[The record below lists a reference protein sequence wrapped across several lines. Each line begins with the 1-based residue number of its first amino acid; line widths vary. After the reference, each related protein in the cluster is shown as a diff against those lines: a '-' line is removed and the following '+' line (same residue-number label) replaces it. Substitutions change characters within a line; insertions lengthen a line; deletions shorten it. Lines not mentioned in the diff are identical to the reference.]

1 METHWDVF
9 RDRLLEPSL
18 EDREAASFGQICQ
31 KYGITDET
39 TASNMLK
46 TVKRLF
52 RSTLEKHV
60 RQTVL
65 TGEAVEEELKEEIFK
80 FLEKGRTD

>member
-1 METHWDVF
+1 MEIHWYVF
-9 RDRLLEPSL
+9 RDRVLEPSL
-18 EDREAASFGQICQ
+18 EDREATSFSQICQ
-31 KYGITDET
+31 KYGIADET

-52 RSTLEKHV
+52 RSALEKHV

-65 TGEAVEEELKEEIFK
+65 SGEAVEEELKEIFK
-80 FLEKGRTD
+80 FLKKERTN